1 LSKEVN
7 FRLFTYLSAVLLLAS
22 CSTKKNTVVSRAY
35 HNLTARY
42 NGYYYSTVSIQDGI
56 YKIEQTNKEDYD
68 KTLPVYVYP
77 TPQKAKATFPEFDKA
92 IKKSTNCIQRHAIKD
107 SKDNE
112 IPKAGKWID
121 NNWINIGIARF
132 YKREFFSGIEAFEYV
147 TRAYPHSKD
156 KYDAM
161 VWLVKSY
168 NEIGSVSNSEQI
180 LSLLKNEKKLP
191 ARIKK
196 EMPALYAD
204 YYFRKGLLTEAASK
218 LMEAASNR
226 KLIGGTPRKKR
237 ARYSFIIAQMLEE
250 QKDYK
255 RARRFYEYTIRLK
268 PNYEMVFYAKIK
280 LARLIDVK
288 RMDTEKTKKNLLR
301 MAKEAK
307 NSDYF
312 DVIYY
317 TLGEI
322 EEKEKNMPQAMT
334 YYKKSVA
341 TSSVNPKQ
349 KALSYLKL
357 GELNFELT
365 NYPSAQ
371 AYYDSTLVTLPS
383 EHPNYKNI
391 VARQKTLD
399 NLVSYLKTI
408 KREDSLQKFAK
419 MSDAEKTAMIEKMI
433 KKMEEDEERAK
444 EEKEKALQ
452 NASSVGNPSNPIQDL
467 NTPASAATFYFYNQ
481 NTITFGIA
489 DFQKKWGLRK
499 NEDNWRRSNKALTVD
514 DPNATNTTTNTAKD
528 PNDKTANTDPKKTK
542 EYYLK
547 NLPISDSLMLIS
559 NERIIEAF
567 YLLGTTYKEDL
578 GNTKKSIAAFEELNS
593 RYKNHR
599 YLLNTY
605 YQLYRNYE
613 AEKNTERAEFYKNKI
628 LNDYPKSEFAQMISN
643 PKYIEEKQSAL
654 SDVEK
659 DYNVL
664 YKSYTQG
671 NYQDAYAQS
680 NAAIAKFGKNIY
692 LPKFEFIRAMSYGKL
707 KGIDSL
713 ESALRQIVALYPKSE
728 VTPLANDILASIKR
742 QKNPD
747 MENDVP
753 KTKVMGKDTFQIN
766 FVTKHFLVAICPD
779 DPKIANGFKL
789 KVDAFAK
796 KYYSNQQFSIE
807 SSIFGSTKMQ
817 MIVIKTFETAIEA
830 IKFRDNLKD
839 DKDVFRDEVKKELFT
854 LLVISAENMPM
865 FYQKKNVPGYLL
877 FYNDNYK
884 SLDNSILA
892 DPGKLK

>member
-1 LSKEVN
+1 MA
-7 FRLFTYLSAVLLLAS
+7 RG
-22 CSTKKNTVVSRAY
+22 Y

-42 NGYYYSTVSIQDGI
+42 NGYYYSGESINEGV
-56 YKIEQTNKEDYD
+56 YKIEKNNKENYD

-77 TPQKAKATFPEFDKA
+77 SPDKAKATFPDFDKA
-92 IKKSTNCIQRHAIKD
+92 IKKSTTCIQRHAIKD
-107 SKDNE
+107 AKDQE
-112 IPKAGKWID
+112 IPTAGKWID

-147 TRAYPHSKD
+147 TRAYAHSKD

-168 NEIGSVSNSEQI
+168 NEVGSVSNSEQI

-191 ARIKK
+191 KHIKK

-204 YYFRKGLLTEAASK
+204 YYFRKGLLTEASSK
-218 LMEAASNR
+218 LMEAANNR
-226 KLIGGTPRKKR
+226 KIIGGTPRKKR

-288 RMDTEKTKKNLLR
+288 RMDVEKTKKSLLK

-322 EEKEKNMPQAMT
+322 EEKESNVPKAMD

-341 TSSVNPKQ
+341 TSTVNPSQ

-365 NYPSAQ
+365 QYPLAQ
-371 AYYDSTLVTLPS
+371 AYYDSTLVTLPN

-399 NLVSYLKTI
+399 NLVGYLKTI
-408 KREDSLQKFAK
+408 KREDSLQKFSK
-419 MSDAEKTAMIEKMI
+419 LSDAEKEAMIQKII

-444 EEKEKALQ
+444 EEKEKAIS
-452 NASSVGNPSNPIQDL
+452 NAQSLGNNPNNPIADL
-467 NTPASAATFYFYNQ
+467 NTPVSAATFYFYNQ
-481 NTITFGIA
+481 NTISFGIA

-499 NEDNWRRSNKALTVD
+499 NEDNWRRSNKALTLD
-514 DPNATNTTTNTAKD
+514 DPNTNNNTTTKDPKD
-528 PNDKTANTDPKKTK
+528 PNAKTDPKKTK

-547 NLPISDSLMLIS
+547 NLPINDSLLLVS
-559 NERIIEAF
+559 NNKIIDAF
-567 YLLGTTYKEDL
+567 YLLGSTYKEDL
-578 GNTKKSIAAFEELNS
+578 NNHKKAIAAFEELNT
-593 RYKNHR
+593 RYADHK

-605 YQLYRNYE
+605 YQLYRSYE
-613 AEKNTERAEFYKNKI
+613 KEKNAERAEYYKNKI
-628 LNDYPKSEFAQMISN
+628 LNDYPNSEFAQMIRN
-643 PKYIEEKQSAL
+643 PKYAEEKQNVL

-659 DYNVL
+659 EYAVV
-664 YKSYTQG
+664 YGSYSSG
-671 NYQDAYAQS
+671 NYQDAYSQS
-680 NAAIAKFGKNIY
+680 NASITKFGKNVY
-692 LPKFEFIRAMSYGKL
+692 LPKFEFIRAMSLGKL

-713 ESALRQIVALYPKSE
+713 EIALKQIVAMYPKSD
-728 VTPLANDILASIKR
+728 VTPLSNDILASIKK

-747 MENDVP
+747 IYSDVP
-753 KTKVMGKDTFQIN
+753 KLKVMGKDTFQIN
-766 FVTKHFLVAICPD
+766 FVTEHFLIAICPD

-796 KYYSNQQFSIE
+796 KYYSAKQFKIE
-807 SSIFGSTKMQ
+807 SSIFGNTKLQ
-817 MIVIKTFETAIEA
+817 IIFIKSFESAIES

-839 DKDVFRDEVKKELFT
+839 DKDVFKDEVKKELFS
-854 LLVISAENMPM
+854 LYVISAENMPM
-865 FYQKKNVPGYLL
+865 FYSKKNIKGYEL

-884 SLDNSILA
+884 SVDASILE
-892 DPGKLK
+892 DPSKLK